1 MRTGAPRQGRKQRE
15 VDRASSG
22 CTGKGEASWQS
33 KARRRV
39 EGKECAG
46 GCSKAGGG
54 PARTRHGAHRV
65 WYSQAGLRSQM
76 AAAAWGDVSMRLQI
90 DGGR

>member
-1 MRTGAPRQGRKQRE
+1 MKSWQAGEEARVEGDK
-15 VDRASSG
+15 
-22 CTGKGEASWQS
+22 GKGEAPWQS
-33 KARRRV
+33 EAPGPRGGEGVRRRLQQ
-39 EGKECAG
+39 G
-46 GCSKAGGG
+46 AGGG
-54 PARTRHGAHRV
+54 PAETRHGARRV